1 MVFTETV
8 IPAGKMLYKGYES
21 RKVGC
26 DTLLKDTRTFFLTE
40 NARTAVIYGKPCS
53 YRVKKTLRLFDLTDK
68 NVRLLLSSKY
78 PLSQPTKELLRVAL
92 GTGVTRGYQKQAI
105 YHLFGSP
112 DAKNLGIRTV
122 NTGRGERLSYKILNK
137 YVFGNLA
144 REFLVPEKYD
154 GYYAPKRKS
163 IFHMG
168 GFHSEIMLTNAY
180 RLIEKS
186 GTPMKRLT
194 TPVRLPIVS
203 GKSLKWAIPRIF
215 AEYSKRT
222 RLLIK
227 PYGKLIIFCTGG
239 MAIRT
244 YLAKRGLPLATKI
257 RRTADYDFTFALP
270 ELARSN
276 SELATHVS
284 QMRKIMSRH
293 IISFINYLNRKYKGA
308 NAQLKISQFVRSPYN
323 NPRMQ
328 VPSTKRRIYQVYSF
342 QVILGNGETVDLAD
356 AALAVYPGASRKML
370 HQEFSKRL
378 GIPIQRLRYQLKDE
392 LAILTGSFLY
402 SGLISKRNPL
412 TGKKEKGAKDV
423 ARVRALLKVVNSAK
437 DKYANLKTVSTKT
450 KNFLSAISKKNLKG
464 AKERARTVE
473 KLLVNIR

>member
-1 MVFTETV
+1 MVFSETV
-8 IPAGKMLYKGYES
+8 IPAGRVLYKGFES

-40 NARTAVIYGKPCS
+40 KRRTAAIYGASCS
-53 YRVKKTLRLFDLTDK
+53 YRVKKTLRLFDLTDA
-68 NVRLLLSSKY
+68 NVRLLLTSKY
-78 PLSQPTKELLRVAL
+78 PLSAETRQLLRVVL
-92 GTGVTRGYQKQAI
+92 GSGVTRGYQKQAVRK
-105 YHLFGSP
+105 LFGTPNAS
-112 DAKNLGIRTV
+112 NLHVKTV
-122 NTGRGERLSYKILNK
+122 NAAKGERLSYKVLNK
-137 YVFGNLA
+137 YVFGNLS
-144 REFLVPEKYD
+144 REFLIPEKYD

-163 IFHMG
+163 IYHMG
-168 GFHSEIMLTNAY
+168 AFHSEIMLTNAY

-186 GTPMKRLT
+186 GTPMKRAASI
-194 TPVRLPIVS
+194 RLPVVS

-222 RLLIK
+222 RLLVK
-227 PYGKLIIFCTGG
+227 SYGKMVIFCTGG

-244 YLAKRGLPLATKI
+244 YLASRGVALPAKI

-270 ELARSN
+270 ALAKSD
-276 SELATHVS
+276 SELATYVS
-284 QMRKIMSRH
+284 IMRKIMTRH
-293 IISFINYLNRKYKGA
+293 IVSFLNYLNRKYKGA

-342 QVILGNGETVDLAD
+342 QVILGNGEKVDLAD
-356 AALAVYPGASRKML
+356 AALAVYPGASRTML
-370 HQEFSKRL
+370 HQEFSKKL

-392 LAILTGSFLY
+392 LAILAGSFLY

-412 TGKKEKGAKDV
+412 TGKKEKGTKDV
-423 ARVRALLKVVNSAK
+423 ARVRALVKVINSAGNR
-437 DKYANLKTVSTKT
+437 YANLRNVSAKT
-450 KNFLSAISKKNLKG
+450 KNFLAAISKKNLKT
-464 AKERARTVE
+464 AKERARSVE